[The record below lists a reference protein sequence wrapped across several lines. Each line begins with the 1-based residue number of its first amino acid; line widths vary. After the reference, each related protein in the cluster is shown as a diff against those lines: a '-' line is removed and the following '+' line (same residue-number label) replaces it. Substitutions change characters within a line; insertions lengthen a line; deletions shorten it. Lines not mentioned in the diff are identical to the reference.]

1 MKILMVN
8 YEFPPI
14 GGGAGQ
20 AHQNLLRE
28 YAKMEGLEVDVLT
41 SGLGQGLQR
50 EEVAEN
56 ITIYKVGIRKKNLH
70 YWRKS
75 EVLIWLYKAR
85 REYDTLIQNNQYD
98 LVHAFFGFP
107 SGWLCYRSRK
117 ELPYIISLRGSDVP
131 GYNERLGLDYFLLAG
146 LFRRIWRGASFI
158 VANSRG
164 LQELARQFMPD
175 LHIQVIPNGIDTNI
189 FYPAENF
196 ELTKP
201 LKILTVGRLI
211 RRKRIDL
218 LIEAV
223 AKLNQSGLEAEFTIA
238 GDGNLM
244 EELQTLAQT
253 LGIPEKIY
261 FLCNVP
267 PEKMP
272 EVYRNHHLFVMASL
286 HEGMSNAML
295 EAMASGLP
303 IITSSCEG
311 VEELIDENG
320 IIIRPTTK
328 EAFAEAIGKLAQDKN
343 ARVKMAAA
351 ACQKAEIFTWKAAAA
366 QYLQTYNYLMKRNR

>member
-28 YAKMEGLEVDVLT
+28 YTKMEGLEVDVLT

-50 EEVAEN
+50 EEMAEN
-56 ITIYKVGIRKKNLH
+56 ITIYKVGIRKNNLH

-75 EVLIWLYKAR
+75 EVMNWLYKAR
-85 REYDTLIQNNQYD
+85 REYDTLIQNNPYD

-117 ELPYIISLRGSDVP
+117 QLPYIISLRGSDVP

-146 LFRRIWRGASFI
+146 LFRRIWRGASFL

-164 LQELARQFMPD
+164 LQELAQQFMPD
-175 LHIQVIPNGIDTNI
+175 LNIQVIPNGIDTNT

-211 RRKRIDL
+211 RRKQIDL

-244 EELQTLAQT
+244 EELQTLAKN
-253 LGIPEKIY
+253 LGIAEHVH
-261 FLCNVP
+261 FLGNVSS
-267 PEKMP
+267 EKMP
-272 EVYRNHHLFVMASL
+272 EVYRKHHLFVMASL

-295 EAMASGLP
+295 EAMACGLP

-311 VEELIDENG
+311 VEELIDNNGVVLGNVSRETVAETIENL
-320 IIIRPTTK
+320 IQDPLRLKIL
-328 EAFAEAIGKLAQDKN
+328 AEK
-343 ARVKMAAA
+343 AREKTLT
-351 ACQKAEIFTWKAAAA
+351 FTWYSIAKS
-366 QYLQTYNYLMKRNR
+366 YVELYTKIV

>member
-28 YAKMEGLEVDVLT
+28 YANMEGLEVDVLT
-41 SGLGQGLQR
+41 SGLGKELQQEKFAEHITLYKIGL
-50 EEVAEN
+50 
-56 ITIYKVGIRKKNLH
+56 RKKNLH
-70 YWRKS
+70 YWRKT

-107 SGWLCYRSRK
+107 SGWLCYQSRK
-117 ELPYIISLRGSDVP
+117 QLPYIISLRGSDVP
-131 GYNERLGLDYFLLAG
+131 GYNERLGWDYIVLAG
-146 LFRRIWRGASFI
+146 LFRRIWRGASCV

-164 LQELARQFMPD
+164 LQELAQQFMPD
-175 LHIQVIPNGIDTNI
+175 LHIQVIPNGIDTEK

-218 LIEAV
+218 LIEAI
-223 AKLNQSGLEAEFTIA
+223 AELNTSDLTAELSIA
-238 GDGNLM
+238 GEGNLK
-244 EELQTLAQT
+244 EELQTLAKN
-253 LGIPEKIY
+253 LGLAEQVHFLGNAPSEKI
-261 FLCNVP
+261 P
-267 PEKMP
+267 A
-272 EVYRNHHLFVMASL
+272 VYRNHHLFVMASL

-303 IITSSCEG
+303 IVTSPCEG
-311 VEELIDENG
+311 VEELIDDNG
-320 IIIRPTTK
+320 IIIRPPTK
-328 EAFAEAIGKLAQDKN
+328 EAFAEAIGKLVQDKN
-343 ARVKMAAA
+343 ARGEMSAAA
-351 ACQKAEIFTWKAAAA
+351 RQKAETFTWKTAAA
-366 QYLQTYNYLMKRNR
+366 QYLQSYNSLIKRNR

>member
-14 GGGAGQ
+14 GGGGGQ

-28 YAKMEGLEVDVLT
+28 YAKMKGLEVDVLT

-50 EEVAEN
+50 EEMAEN
-56 ITIYKVGIRKKNLH
+56 ITIYKVGIRKNNLH

-75 EVLIWLYKAR
+75 EVMIWLYKAR

-117 ELPYIISLRGSDVP
+117 QLPYIISLRGSDVP

-146 LFRRIWRGASFI
+146 LFRRIWRGASFL

-164 LQELARQFMPD
+164 LKELAQQFMPD
-175 LHIQVIPNGIDTNI
+175 LNIQVIPNGINTNT

-211 RRKRIDL
+211 RRKRIEL
-218 LIEAV
+218 LIGAIAE
-223 AKLNQSGLEAEFTIA
+223 LNTSGLDVVLSIA
-238 GDGNLM
+238 GEGNLM
-244 EELQTLAQT
+244 EELQTLAKN
-253 LGIPEKIY
+253 LGIAERVY
-261 FLCNVP
+261 FLGNVSSD
-267 PEKMP
+267 KMP
-272 EVYRNHHLFVMASL
+272 EVYRHHHIFVMASM

-303 IITSSCEG
+303 IITSPCEG
-311 VEELIDENG
+311 VEELIDDNG
-320 IIIRPTTK
+320 IIIRPPMK
-328 EAFAEAIGKLAQDKN
+328 EAFAEAIGKLVQDKN
-343 ARVKMAAA
+343 ARGKMAAA
-351 ACQKAEIFTWKAAAA
+351 ACQKAETFTWKAAAA
-366 QYLQTYNYLMKRNR
+366 QYLPSYNSLLKRNR